1 MNKINEKV
9 VRFRQDF
16 NTSWMLT
23 EWLRYKYNSSL
34 QTNNPDNLVSLNKL
48 TQIQEEILEAANK
61 QKEME
66 IEELTEKYESRIDKL
81 NKEIIHKQDWIDELL
96 DKNKMRDVYQV
107 VD

>member
-1 MNKINEKV
+1 MNKINGKV
-9 VRFRQDF
+9 VKFRQDF

-34 QTNNPDNLVSLNKL
+34 QTSNPDNLVSLNKL

-61 QKEME
+61 QKDIE

-81 NKEIIHKQDWIDELL
+81 NKEIVHKQE
-96 DKNKMRDVYQV
+96 
-107 VD
+107 